1 MLIFLL
7 SLSFLIAG
15 IILCILH
22 FKLTEKDCFGCRD
35 ATVKLILSIIF
46 TTTGGVMLFI
56 SLIWIIF
63 NQSSVHCKNL
73 RIELN
78 KKIDS
83 LNATYSIIS
92 KREDNSIVEIVNYNS
107 LVKDYK
113 TQIESAKMWRSSLW
127 LNWFECRAYDN
138 FTGDEVQY
146 FMEG

>member
-1 MLIFLL
+1 MLTFLL
-7 SLSFLIAG
+7 GLGILITG
-15 IILCILH
+15 IVLCILH
-22 FKLTEKDCFGCRD
+22 LKLDEADCFGYRD
-35 ATVKLILSIIF
+35 VTVKLILSIIF
-46 TTTGGVMLFI
+46 NVTGSVMLFI

-63 NQSSVHCKNL
+63 NQSSTHCKNL

-113 TQIESAKMWRSSLW
+113 VQIESAKMWRSSLW
-127 LNWFECRAYDN
+127 LNWFECRTYDD